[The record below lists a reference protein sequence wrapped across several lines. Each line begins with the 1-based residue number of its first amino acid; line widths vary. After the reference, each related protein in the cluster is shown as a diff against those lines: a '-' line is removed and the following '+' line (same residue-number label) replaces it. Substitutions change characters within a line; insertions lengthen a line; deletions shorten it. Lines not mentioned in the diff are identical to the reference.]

1 MKLQGM
7 IGEGITNGTYAPTV
21 DTILDNLKKFQDFL
35 RGNFKGK
42 FDRYKDIRPVSNQPG
57 RFNAAAKTHKF
68 SSVDEIAIEKLKFRP
83 IISQGGASSYNAAK
97 VIADYLNPLYQNE
110 YKINDMQFFPFML
123 KDQTPLNPNEEYL
136 LYDVESLF
144 TNVSVDETSNYT
156 INEIDQKN
164 KLPEI

>member
-7 IGEGITNGTYAPTV
+7 IDEGITNGTYAPTV
-21 DTILDNLKKFQDFL
+21 DTILNNLKKFQDFL

-42 FDRYKDIRPVSNQPG
+42 FDRYKDITPVSNQPG

-83 IISQGGASSYNAAK
+83 IISQGGTCSYNAAK
-97 VIADYLNPLYQNE
+97 VIADYLKPLYQNE
-110 YKINDMQFFPFML
+110 YKINDIQFFPFML

-144 TNVSVDETSNYT
+144 TNVPVDETSN
-156 INEIDQKN
+156 EIYQKN
-164 KLPEI
+164 KLPEV